1 MNLFARLLPKSLV
14 MRVYALYSATLL
26 LFVGIGLG
34 VFYQSQVRQDIE
46 DAQEAA
52 TMLVEVVAQVI
63 SESAVIGDYDTIK
76 RTLEKAIIRSQ
87 FSSAAFIDLTGGV
100 IRSENA
106 IKPPTVPP
114 AWLHERIAEQLYD
127 VNRNIS
133 VGGIDYGVLRLTFS
147 VDNIAGSLWQLL
159 LVALGLAFAGLAGGL
174 ALIWFPLKR
183 WLGALERVQS
193 FEHDRVRGIDSGAE
207 LISEVPLEFRP
218 MFEVLANT
226 SNSLRQ
232 ELAAREQ
239 ALTSLRALLETML
252 PDNAPRVSGD
262 QDDLGVV
269 SKMIG
274 DLVIE
279 REIGR
284 LALDNQKFALDQH
297 AIVSITDKDGRIL
310 YANDLFCASAGYPRE
325 EFFGNTHGIVKSGV
339 HGPDF
344 YRDLWSTILAGRVWK
359 GEMCNRAKSG
369 ELYWFASTIVPLTG
383 PNGQPDQ
390 FIGICTDI
398 TRRKTAEAELQSAK
412 EIAEAANRAKSEFLA
427 NMSHEIRTPM
437 NGIIGMT
444 NLALDTTLSAE
455 QREYLETVKTSAD
468 ALLTII
474 NDILDFSKIEAGK
487 LGIEAIPFDL
497 HALICKPVRLLAP
510 RADEKQLRCVSR
522 IASNVPLQVIG
533 DPVRLRQILLNL
545 LGNAIKFTEVGEVA
559 IDVEAKVGADE
570 TAQLHFVVRD
580 SGIGIP
586 PDKQEHIFEAFAQED
601 SSTSRRFG
609 GTGLGLSICSRLVEL
624 MHGRI
629 WVESTPGTGSAFHF
643 ELNLPVVAT
652 DAGSTQAAGT
662 DLAPRT
668 KLAATARSAHVLL
681 VEDNAVNQRVAMALL
696 QRRGHRVSL
705 AQNGI
710 EALDALAAI
719 ADGLD
724 NRFDV
729 ILMDMQMPLMDGLEA
744 TREIRKREITAGI
757 GRTPI
762 IAMTANAMQ
771 GDREICLAAGMDDYV
786 SKPIRA
792 DLMYEALDRWIG
804 R

>member
-1 MNLFARLLPKSLV
+1 MNLLANLLPKSLV
-14 MRVYALYSATLL
+14 VRVYALYSATLL

-46 DAQEAA
+46 DAQAAA

-76 RTLEKAIIRSQ
+76 RTLEKAIARSQ
-87 FSSAAFIDLTGGV
+87 FSSAAFIDLQGGV
-100 IRSENA
+100 MRSEN
-106 IKPPTVPP
+106 ILKPPMVPP
-114 AWLHERIAEQLYD
+114 AWLHERIADQLYD

-159 LVALGLAFAGLAGGL
+159 LVALGLALASLAGGL

-183 WLGALERVQS
+183 WLGTLERVQS
-193 FEHDRVRGIDSGAE
+193 FELDRVRGIDSGAE
-207 LISEVPLEFRP
+207 LINEVPLEFRP

-252 PDNAPRVSGD
+252 PENAPRITGD
-262 QDDLGVV
+262 HDDLGVV

-310 YANDLFCASAGYPRE
+310 YANDRFCTSAGYPRE
-325 EFFGNTHGIVKSGV
+325 DFLGNTHGIVKSGV
-339 HGPDF
+339 HGPEF
-344 YRDLWSTILAGRVWK
+344 YRELWSTILAGRVWK
-359 GEMCNRAKSG
+359 GEMCNRAKGG

-383 PNGQPDQ
+383 PNGKPDQ

-412 EIAEAANRAKSEFLA
+412 EVAEAANRAKSEFLA

-444 NLALDTTLSAE
+444 DLALDTTLTAE
-455 QREYLETVKTSAD
+455 QRDYLLTVKASAD

-487 LGIEAIPFDL
+487 LDIEAIPFDL
-497 HALICKPVRLLAP
+497 HALIAEPVRLLAP
-510 RADEKQLRCVSR
+510 RADEKRLRCVSR
-522 IASNVPLQVIG
+522 IAPSVPAQVIG

-545 LGNAIKFTEVGEVA
+545 LGNAIKFTEAGEVA
-559 IDVEAKVGADE
+559 IEVAAKVGAGE
-570 TAQLHFVVRD
+570 TALLHFAVRD
-580 SGIGIP
+580 TGIGIP

-624 MHGRI
+624 MHGRM
-629 WVESTPGTGSAFHF
+629 WLESTPGVGSSFHF
-643 ELNLPVVAT
+643 ELNLPVVAAET
-652 DAGSTQAAGT
+652 GAMKVVPADVVSTTESG
-662 DLAPRT
+662 
-668 KLAATARSAHVLL
+668 ATARAAHVLL
-681 VEDNAVNQRVAMALL
+681 VEDNAVNQRVATALL
-696 QRRGHRVSL
+696 QRRGHHVSL

-710 EALDALAAI
+710 EALEALAAL
-719 ADGLD
+719 ADG
-724 NRFDV
+724 RFDV

-744 TREIRKREITAGI
+744 TREIRKREIAAGVA
-757 GRTPI
+757 RTPI

-771 GDREICLAAGMDDYV
+771 GDREICIEAGMDDYV
-786 SKPIRA
+786 SKPIKA

>member
-1 MNLFARLLPKSLV
+1 MNLFANLLPKSLV

-46 DAQEAA
+46 DAQDSA

-76 RTLEKAIIRSQ
+76 RTLEKAIARSQ
-87 FSSAAFIDLTGGV
+87 FSSAAFIDLQGGV
-100 IRSENA
+100 MRSENV
-106 IKPPTVPP
+106 IKPSTVPP
-114 AWLHERIAEQLYD
+114 AWLHERIADQLYD

-133 VGGIDYGVLRLTFS
+133 VGGIDYGVLRLTFA

-159 LVALGLAFAGLAGGL
+159 LAALVLALASLTGGL
-174 ALIWFPLKR
+174 ALIWFPLKH
-183 WLGALERVQS
+183 WLGTLERVQS
-193 FEHDRVRGIDSGAE
+193 FELDRVRGIDSGAE
-207 LISEVPLEFRP
+207 LINEVPLEFRP

-252 PDNAPRVSGD
+252 PENAPHIRGD
-262 QDDLGVV
+262 HDDLGVV

-297 AIVSITDKDGRIL
+297 AIVSITDKTGRIL
-310 YANDLFCASAGYPRE
+310 YANDRFCASAGYPRE
-325 EFFGNTHGIVKSGV
+325 EFLGNTHGIVKSGV

-344 YRDLWSTILAGRVWK
+344 YRELWSTILDGMVWK
-359 GEMCNRAKSG
+359 GEMCNRSKSG

-398 TRRKTAEAELQSAK
+398 TRRKAAEADLQSAK

-444 NLALDTTLSAE
+444 DLALHTELTAE
-455 QREYLETVKTSAD
+455 QRDYLLTVKTSAD

-497 HALICKPVRLLAP
+497 PTLIGEPVRLLAP

-522 IASNVPLQVIG
+522 IASSVPAQVIG

-559 IDVEAKVGADE
+559 IEVAAKVGAGE
-570 TAQLHFVVRD
+570 TALLHFAVRD
-580 SGIGIP
+580 TGIGIP

-624 MHGRI
+624 MHGRM
-629 WVESTPGTGSAFHF
+629 WLESTQGVGSSFHF
-643 ELNLPVVAT
+643 ELELPVIAAETGTAKTAVPDVT
-652 DAGSTQAAGT
+652 STTNNGASTRA
-662 DLAPRT
+662 
-668 KLAATARSAHVLL
+668 AHVLL
-681 VEDNAVNQRVAMALL
+681 VEDNAVNQRVATVLL
-696 QRRGHRVSL
+696 ERRGHHVRL

-710 EALDALAAI
+710 EALDALV
-719 ADGLD
+719 DG
-724 NRFDV
+724 RFDV

-744 TREIRKREITAGI
+744 TREIRKREIAAGVA
-757 GRTPI
+757 RTPI

-771 GDREICLAAGMDDYV
+771 GDREICIEAGMDDYV

-792 DLMYEALDRWIG
+792 DLMYEALDRWIAG
-804 R
+804 